1 MFFSCNA
8 TLTDK
13 LRYLDRFVYLYISE
27 ISVLIFP
34 KYSAQN
40 IEVECDVHRKKKETI
55 LKV

>member
-1 MFFSCNA
+1 MVFSSNA

-13 LRYLDRFVYLYISE
+13 LKYLDRFVYLYILE
-27 ISVLIFP
+27 ICVLIFP

-40 IEVECDVHRKKKETI
+40 IEVERDVHRQKKKTT